1 MCNLLQSWLRKWSH
15 PVTYWD
21 TEEKQ
26 KHSCNM
32 EQNDPQEGDAYSF
45 LCINCYTYIN
55 PTVCPGWLIGLAVM
69 WLVDSRLCTW
79 PHSRFSEET
88 VVIVGV
94 LHVNHGSL
102 VAFTPTPDKPHHQR
116 WREPL
121 SKSSGRTSA
130 PVEKNIALLSS
141 PMFSVVMI
149 TENQR
154 YQV

>member
-1 MCNLLQSWLRKWSH
+1 MWSH

-21 TEEKQ
+21 VEEKQ
-26 KHSCNM
+26 KHPVTWSRVILQRVM
-32 EQNDPQEGDAYSF
+32 HTAFSALAVMLILAPPFAR
-45 LCINCYTYIN
+45 
-55 PTVCPGWLIGLAVM
+55 WLIGLAVM
-69 WLVDSRLCTW
+69 WLVDSRLCAQ

-121 SKSSGRTSA
+121 SKSSGW
-130 PVEKNIALLSS
+130 PQHLYKNIVLLSS
-141 PMFSVVMI
+141 PMFLEAMI
-149 TENQR
+149 TEESEASNVIEMQSLNKICS
-154 YQV
+154 